1 MIFYYFN
8 MLLSTQC
15 NIPPHGGPN
24 TLTANQCVPL
34 NGIGISQTPQ
44 GMTNCL
50 SPINGIVPNNC
61 IPPPC
66 VPGQRNCI
74 SGMHN
79 IGNMFMK
86 NLNVSPTATNALLL
100 LHPELTATFRNIV
113 NPENALN
120 KMGVGPQGLGDLP
133 DPSRL
138 IRAMNEAVALF
149 LNVKDYAQNVA
160 EEVVAYLKMSNSLL
174 NEVEDLLKNKLKAY
188 LHIRESFIRE
198 QSEQVR
204 TILKNKYH
212 ELGQQ
217 LKELSDKA
225 TQLYKW
231 QQSIKEQISTSL

>member
-1 MIFYYFN
+1 
-8 MLLSTQC
+8 
-15 NIPPHGGPN
+15 
-24 TLTANQCVPL
+24 
-34 NGIGISQTPQ
+34 
-44 GMTNCL
+44 
-50 SPINGIVPNNC
+50 
-61 IPPPC
+61 
-66 VPGQRNCI
+66 
-74 SGMHN
+74 
-79 IGNMFMK
+79 
-86 NLNVSPTATNALLL
+86 
-100 LHPELTATFRNIV
+100 
-113 NPENALN
+113 
-120 KMGVGPQGLGDLP
+120 
-133 DPSRL
+133 
-138 IRAMNEAVALF
+138 MNEAVALF

>member
-1 MIFYYFN
+1 
-8 MLLSTQC
+8 
-15 NIPPHGGPN
+15 
-24 TLTANQCVPL
+24 
-34 NGIGISQTPQ
+34 
-44 GMTNCL
+44 
-50 SPINGIVPNNC
+50 
-61 IPPPC
+61 
-66 VPGQRNCI
+66 
-74 SGMHN
+74 
-79 IGNMFMK
+79 MK